1 MRSLLDNVAPLMGR
15 RIGLTGTSNCPLFI
29 AFLTALVNDVPDSF
43 CLTLVSD
50 ETLELIEG
58 TVWDFDVGIETRSA
72 NGVHRRFVTVDD
84 AVDVDRA
91 GAKKGKIE
99 IQ

>member
-1 MRSLLDNVAPLMGR
+1 
-15 RIGLTGTSNCPLFI
+15 
-29 AFLTALVNDVPDSF
+29 
-43 CLTLVSD
+43 VSD